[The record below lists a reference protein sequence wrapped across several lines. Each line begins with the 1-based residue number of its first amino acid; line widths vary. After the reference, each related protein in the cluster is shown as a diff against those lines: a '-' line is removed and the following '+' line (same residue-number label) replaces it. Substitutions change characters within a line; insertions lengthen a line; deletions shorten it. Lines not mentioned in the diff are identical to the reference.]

1 MKPSTRTIIIAIIL
15 SIALFF
21 IGQYSWGDIFI
32 TILPIVGNVKYLETS
47 LNGQFINS
55 MFFSLILALTPI
67 VTILIWKFAPI
78 FNTQRKILTVCIIV
92 LTMTASVL
100 VRREMIKSQ
109 AKHLQP
115 TTVLDYTD
123 PANPQPKTIESGI
136 PVSTLKFELF
146 ALAGLITGSVISFF
160 SLRQKTK

>member
-1 MKPSTRTIIIAIIL
+1 MQSSTRTIIITIIL
-15 SIALFF
+15 SIALLFT
-21 IGQYSWGDIFI
+21 GKYLWVDIFF
-32 TILPIVGNVKYLETS
+32 TLLPIVGNVKYIETS
-47 LNGQFINS
+47 LHGQFINS
-55 MFFSLILALTPI
+55 IFFSLTLASIPI

-78 FNTQRKILTVCIIV
+78 FYTRRKILVVCIIV

-123 PANPQPKTIESGI
+123 PENPQPKTIESSI

-160 SLRQKTK
+160 LLRQKK